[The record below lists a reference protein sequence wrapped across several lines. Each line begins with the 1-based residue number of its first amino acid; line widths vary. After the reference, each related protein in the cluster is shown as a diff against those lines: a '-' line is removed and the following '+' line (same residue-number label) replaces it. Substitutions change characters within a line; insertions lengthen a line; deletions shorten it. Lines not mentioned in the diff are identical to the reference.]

1 MPSDFHAVHYGDE
14 PLLLPNAWDFAS
26 AAALAAMGFDAVG
39 TTSLGVAAAAGL
51 PDATGLAR
59 DATLALARVLAVLPV
74 HLSVDIESGFSET
87 PEEVAEVAA
96 QLAELGIAGVNIEDG
111 RADGTLADPGR
122 HAEVIEAV
130 KRRCPDLFLNAR
142 TDPYW
147 LGLDRPLERTL
158 ERARRY
164 REAGADGIFVP
175 GAVAAADIS
184 TLADRVDGPLNIL
197 FSPAHL
203 PLADLAGLGVA
214 RVSTGSLLFR
224 ASQGAVARTAAAVRD
239 GASVPADLP
248 AYGEVQ
254 DLIEG
259 YCPAVIGAARS
270 GRPPLR

>member
-1 MPSDFHAVHYGDE
+1 MPGDFHAAHYGDE

-26 AAALAAMGFDAVG
+26 AAGLAAMGFGAVG

-74 HLSVDIESGFSET
+74 HITVDIESGFSES
-87 PEEVAEVAA
+87 PEEVAEFTA
-96 QLAELGIAGVNIEDG
+96 QLVELGIAGVNIEDG
-111 RADGTLADPGR
+111 RADGTLADPG
-122 HAEVIEAV
+122 HLAEAIAAV

-147 LGLDRPLERTL
+147 LGLDRPLERSL
-158 ERARRY
+158 ERARLY

-175 GAVAAADIS
+175 GAVTAVDIS
-184 TLADRVDGPLNIL
+184 SLVDGVDGPLNVL
-197 FSPAHL
+197 FSPAHSR
-203 PLADLAGLGVA
+203 LADLAGLGVA

-224 ASQGAVARTAAAVRD
+224 ASLGAVTRTAAAVRD
-239 GASVPADLP
+239 GVPVSVDPP

-254 DLIEG
+254 DLIER
-259 YCPAVIGAARS
+259 YRT
-270 GRPPLR
+270 